1 MWQNRSMAES
11 LSSLSRRTLLAGAA
25 IQVQQTVETI
35 RFDRKIRVGLIGLE
49 GHTGEILR
57 PLPRLPEVEVVAI
70 ADPDEKAMEAAARN
84 PRLKAARRY
93 TDYRRL
99 LEGEQL
105 DVAAVCGPNG
115 GRAER
120 ILAVIERG
128 IHVVAEKPLAIEME
142 ELERIERALKRSSVR
157 LSMLL
162 PMRFSSPYLALKQ
175 IVDSGEIGE
184 VAQIAA
190 QKSYKLGQRA
200 PWYRRR
206 ETYGGTIPW
215 IGIHMVDLMR
225 WASGR
230 EMVEAFSYQTRFAV
244 PDLGDMENVTATLFR
259 LDNGGAGVL
268 RMDYL
273 RPQTAP
279 THGDDRLRLAGSK
292 GVAEYQAATGVTVMS
307 ETSKPRV
314 IEKLPPEQS
323 LFIDFL
329 ESVYRGKT
337 PALSLA
343 DILRV
348 NRIVLLARQSAE
360 EHRIVKLI

>member
-1 MWQNRSMAES
+1 M
-11 LSSLSRRTLLAGAA
+11 LLAGVAA
-25 IQVQQTVETI
+25 LRAQSPAQVV
-35 RFDRKIRVGLIGLE
+35 RFDRKIRIALVGLE
-49 GHTGEILR
+49 GHTAEILR
-57 PLPRLPEVEVVAI
+57 PLAELPDVEVAAI
-70 ADPDEKAMEAAARN
+70 SDPDEKAMAAAARN
-84 PRLKAARRY
+84 PRLKSARTY

-99 LEGEQL
+99 LEREQL
-105 DVAAVCGPNG
+105 DLVAVCGPNG
-115 GRAER
+115 GRARR
-120 ILAVIERG
+120 ILDCLERDL
-128 IHVVAEKPLAIEME
+128 HVVAEKPLAIEME
-142 ELERIERALKRSSVR
+142 ELEQIERALKGRKAR

-175 IVDSGEIGE
+175 VVDSGEIGE
-184 VAQIAA
+184 IGQIAA
-190 QKSYKLGQRA
+190 QKSYKLGERA

-225 WASGR
+225 WTSGR
-230 EMVEAFSYQTRFAV
+230 EMTEAVSFQTRFAF
-244 PDLGDMENVTATLFR
+244 PDLGEMENVTATLFR

-292 GVAEYQAATGVTVMS
+292 GVAEYQAATGVTVIS

-314 IEKLPPEQS
+314 LDKLPPERS

-329 ESVYRGKT
+329 ESVYHGK
-337 PALSLA
+337 PAGLSLA

-360 EHRIVKLI
+360 EHRIVRLA